1 MFSQSDSSIKIS
13 TETLQA
19 YPSIPTSSQQSQS
32 YISAFDESR
41 HGTDTGMTD
50 AIFSDNGSSKVLK
63 GSSRN
68 PAFNN
73 FDKVQAGLMCKACE
87 IVLRNKDLE

>member
-1 MFSQSDSSIKIS
+1 MSDTHASASQ
-13 TETLQA
+13 LQA
-19 YPSIPTSSQQSQS
+19 YLSIPTNSQQSQS
-32 YISAFDESR
+32 YASAFDESR

-50 AIFSDNGSSKVLK
+50 TVFSDIGSSKVLK
-63 GSSRN
+63 GPSRN